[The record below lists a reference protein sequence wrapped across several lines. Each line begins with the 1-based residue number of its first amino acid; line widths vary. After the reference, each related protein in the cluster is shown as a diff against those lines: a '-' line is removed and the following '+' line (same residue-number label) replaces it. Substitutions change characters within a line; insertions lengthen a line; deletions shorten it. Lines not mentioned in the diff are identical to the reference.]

1 MKDKRKLIMGVLVLL
16 VILAGGSVLI
26 SHILDSRREVSGSS
40 TSDTQ
45 GNTDESV
52 SGEKETQEGAAA
64 QDQETTQQE
73 SLTEDQ
79 ETTQQESQT
88 ETQEATQQESRTEDQ
103 ETIQQEETTQAQ
115 GTTGREE
122 TTQPEETT
130 GAQTTEPTAEVTTE
144 PTTEASTEPE
154 EQSGGSEEIQ
164 ASAVIAIDAGH
175 QGRGNYEQEPIGPG
189 ADETKAKVSS
199 GTQGVSTGVP
209 EYELTLEISLK
220 LKEEFL
226 ARGYEVVMIRETNDV
241 NLSNRERAE
250 IANEAGADVFL
261 RIHADGSENQS
272 ANGAS
277 ALYPSADNPY
287 VAYLSEDSKLLSE
300 EVVNHLCEETGA
312 RNRGAVVRDDMS
324 GINWCEVPVTIV
336 EMGFMTNPEEDEKMQ
351 TDEYQA
357 LIVKGICDGVEAYLD
372 AR

>member
-73 SLTEDQ
+73 SQTETQETTESQTEDQ
-79 ETTQQESQT
+79 GMTQQESQT
-88 ETQEATQQESRTEDQ
+88 EDP
-103 ETIQQEETTQAQ
+103 ETIQQEETTQAH
-115 GTTGREE
+115 GTTAQEE
-122 TTQPEETT
+122 TTEPE
-130 GAQTTEPTAEVTTE
+130 QTTEVQTTESASEAATE
-144 PTTEASTEPE
+144 PTTEATTEQE
-154 EQSGGSEEIQ
+154 EQSGGAEEVQ

-287 VAYLSEDSKLLSE
+287 VAYLSEDSKRLSE